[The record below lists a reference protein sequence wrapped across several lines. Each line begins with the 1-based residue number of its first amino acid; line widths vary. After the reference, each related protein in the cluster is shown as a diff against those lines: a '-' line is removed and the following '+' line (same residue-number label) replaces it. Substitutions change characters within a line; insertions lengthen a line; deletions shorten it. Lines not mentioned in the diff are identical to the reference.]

1 MGKPARVGK
10 IPKRLQAVL
19 SSVNVK
25 TLDLRRNRDYV
36 IQQVLL
42 YGSLKE
48 IKWLFKTYGQKQIVD
63 SFVNHP
69 IRMYPKETFHFIKNF
84 ILRLRDKKVTEEKY
98 VTSIS
103 GPIRLRATG
112 SI

>member
-1 MGKPARVGK
+1 MRRTV
-10 IPKRLQAVL
+10 PKKLQAVL
-19 SSVNVK
+19 PSVNIK
-25 TLDLRRNRDYV
+25 NLDLKRNRNYI

-48 IKWLFKTYGQKQIVD
+48 IQWLFEAYEQREIVD

-69 IRMYPKETFHFIKNF
+69 IRMYPKETFYFIKNF
-84 ILRLRDKKVTEEKY
+84 ILDLRDKKLTEEKY

-103 GPIRLRATG
+103 GQIRPRATG
-112 SI
+112 NI